1 MFEFLT
7 DLWQFARKHKK
18 LWIVPIVIL
27 MLMASALII
36 FTQGSAI
43 SPFIYT
49 LF

>member
-7 DLWQFARKHKK
+7 DLWMFARKHKK
-18 LWIVPIVIL
+18 YWMLPIIISM
-27 MLMASALII
+27 MLVGALII
-36 FTQGSAI
+36 FAEGSAI